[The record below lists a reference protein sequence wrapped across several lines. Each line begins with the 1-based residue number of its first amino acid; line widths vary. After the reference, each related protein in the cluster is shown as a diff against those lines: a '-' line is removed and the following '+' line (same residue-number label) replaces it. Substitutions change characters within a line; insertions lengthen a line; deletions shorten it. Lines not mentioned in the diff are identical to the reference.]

1 MNIETE
7 VRIFL
12 QDFPEMNK
20 LLQKEEFSSEQISS
34 AIKLT
39 VSEYNEMPPKTE
51 FVPEAFPYK
60 YLLLLGIV
68 IYLLRGVGLARSR
81 NRLAHSTGNVSIDDQ
96 AMADVYLSSANS
108 LKNEFIGKARDLKL
122 ADNVEKGFGNVSS
135 EYSTGRYVRKHR
147 QY

>member
-34 AIKLT
+34 ATKLT
-39 VSEYNEMPPKTE
+39 VSEYNEIPPKTD
-51 FVPEAFPYK
+51 FVSETFPYK
-60 YLLLLGIV
+60 YLLLLGVV

-81 NRLAHSTGNVSIDDQ
+81 NRLIHSTGNVSVDDQ
-96 AMADVYLSSANS
+96 AMADVYLSAANS
-108 LKNEFIGKARDLKL
+108 LKGEFIGKANQLKI

-135 EYSTGRYVRKHR
+135 EYKTGRYYNNFRN
-147 QY
+147 